1 MNISVIGDSDTVAG
15 FRLAG
20 ITNIYEVSDP
30 SEADSKIKEISQD
43 ENAAIIIVTEKIAEA
58 SKSTIDDINLKKK
71 GVTPMIIEVPDKSG
85 KIVREVDPLNALIRR
100 AIGIEL
106 K

>member
-1 MNISVIGDSDTVAG
+1 MYISVIGDPDTVTG
-15 FRLAG
+15 FRMAG
-20 ITNIYEVSDP
+20 ITNVYGISNP
-30 SEADSKIKEISQD
+30 SEADDKIKEISKD
-43 ENAAIIIVTEKIAEA
+43 ENAAIIIITEKIAEA

-71 GVTPMIIEVPDKSG
+71 GVTPMIIEIPDKSG
-85 KIVREVDPLNALIRR
+85 KLAREVDPLSALIRR